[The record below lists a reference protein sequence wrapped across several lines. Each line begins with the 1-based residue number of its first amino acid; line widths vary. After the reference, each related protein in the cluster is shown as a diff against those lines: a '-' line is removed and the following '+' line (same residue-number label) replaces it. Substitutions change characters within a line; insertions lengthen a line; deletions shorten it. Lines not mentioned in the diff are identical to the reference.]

1 MLISLLLIALPT
13 VLIIAILIPFI
24 NSSNK
29 RVLNELEELKM
40 QLEQLSNV
48 SAPVPEKNAETP
60 VRPEPEIQA
69 EDNNEKEEKDAADDV
84 QEIAASEYN
93 TGKSGKT
100 YTKEELELLIK
111 E

>member
-1 MLISLLLIALPT
+1 MLISLLLIVLPT

-29 RVLNELEELKM
+29 KVLNELEELRQ
-40 QLEQLSNV
+40 QLEQLGNV
-48 SAPVPEKNAETP
+48 PTPVTENKKMGPVCTEPEK
-60 VRPEPEIQA
+60 QA
-69 EDNNEKEEKDAADDV
+69 EDSNEEEMDAEITE
-84 QEIAASEYN
+84 QEITASAYN
-93 TGKSGKT
+93 TGKSGKV

>member
-1 MLISLLLIALPT
+1 MLISLLLFALPT

-24 NSSNK
+24 NSSNR
-29 RVLNELEELKM
+29 RVLNELEELKL

-48 SAPVPEKNAETP
+48 SAPVPEKNVEAP

-69 EDNNEKEEKDAADDV
+69 EDIEKEEKDAEITE
-84 QEIAASEYN
+84 QEIAASAYN

>member
-1 MLISLLLIALPT
+1 MLISLLLYALPT
-13 VLIIAILIPFI
+13 VLIIAVLIPFV
-24 NSSNK
+24 NTSNK
-29 RVLNELEELKM
+29 RIMNELEELKM

-48 SAPVPEKNAETP
+48 SAPAAEKTAEEP

-69 EDNNEKEEKDAADDV
+69 DDSKEEEKDAEITG
-84 QEIAASEYN
+84 QEIAASAYN